1 MRTLEAIPSASSLIE
16 SMRSLGYDLPSALA
30 DIIDNSITAKASRI
44 QIDYGWNE
52 GNPYVLIID
61 NGNGMSYDKL
71 YEAMKPGSTS
81 PLEER
86 EEDDLGRFGLGLKT
100 ASWSQCKR
108 MTVYTKQKELI
119 NHLTWDLDHVS
130 KVNNWELLV
139 DLEQY
144 EQEILQQKLN
154 NVDNGTALLW
164 TNLDRI
170 LPERGDNDSKKGHFY
185 SIMGDLVTPHLSMI
199 FHRYLEKKKI
209 EIFVGRVSCKSWDPF
224 MSTHHATEEVA
235 SEGYEDDKITITPFL
250 LPHSSKL
257 ATAYEKEEAEGIRGW
272 DANQGFFVYR
282 KDRMIICGGYFDLDV
297 KPNAS
302 HRLCR
307 IKVDL
312 TNEFDHA
319 WKVDIRKRDI
329 IPPPNYRDELK
340 RIAKSTMNRSSN
352 RYVARTTFKT
362 RLRKNQTLEEIW
374 QRKQIGEKI
383 QYKINLKSPGIEALI
398 DEHDISK
405 KALKQIL
412 YLIERN
418 IPYRSITLDNNE
430 MEDATMNLPQ
440 ENIRPPEGV
449 LQVAINLARSE
460 IAKGMSAADA
470 IELITQQIFP
480 SFGAEFRVRLEDEFE
495 GE

>member
-1 MRTLEAIPSASSLIE
+1 M
-16 SMRSLGYDLPSALA
+16 PSALA

-144 EQEILQQKLN
+144 EQEILQQKLT
-154 NVDNGTALLW
+154 NVDSGTALLW

-224 MSTHHATEEVA
+224 MSAHHATEEV
-235 SEGYEDDKITITPFL
+235 
-250 LPHSSKL
+250 SSR
-257 ATAYEKEEAEGIRGW
+257 ATK
-272 DANQGFFVYR
+272 
-282 KDRMIICGGYFDLDV
+282 
-297 KPNAS
+297 
-302 HRLCR
+302 
-307 IKVDL
+307 
-312 TNEFDHA
+312 T
-319 WKVDIRKRDI
+319 
-329 IPPPNYRDELK
+329 
-340 RIAKSTMNRSSN
+340 
-352 RYVARTTFKT
+352 T
-362 RLRKNQTLEEIW
+362 RLLSRPSYYP
-374 QRKQIGEKI
+374 I
-383 QYKINLKSPGIEALI
+383 QVN
-398 DEHDISK
+398 
-405 KALKQIL
+405 
-412 YLIERN
+412 
-418 IPYRSITLDNNE
+418 
-430 MEDATMNLPQ
+430 
-440 ENIRPPEGV
+440 
-449 LQVAINLARSE
+449 
-460 IAKGMSAADA
+460 
-470 IELITQQIFP
+470 
-480 SFGAEFRVRLEDEFE
+480 
-495 GE
+495 